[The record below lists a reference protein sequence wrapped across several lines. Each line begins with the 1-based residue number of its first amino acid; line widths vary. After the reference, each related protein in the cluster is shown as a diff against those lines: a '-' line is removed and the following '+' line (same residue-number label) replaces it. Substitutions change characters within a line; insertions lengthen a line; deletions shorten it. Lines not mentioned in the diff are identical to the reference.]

1 MLQRPSYFA
10 LSEIK
15 GRQRQFEDLVI
26 LYKPKVKIAVLNYYG
41 TFKSGGGGGG
51 GGWGVLFLGLWF
63 LVLPFIHQH
72 WGESGEDI
80 FVAHR
85 AGKMKKEHVI
95 Y

>member
-1 MLQRPSYFA
+1 M
-10 LSEIK
+10 E
-15 GRQRQFEDLVI
+15 E
-26 LYKPKVKIAVLNYYG
+26 
-41 TFKSGGGGGG
+41 GGGG
-51 GGWGVLFLGLWF
+51 GVLFLGLLF

-85 AGKMKKEHVI
+85 PGKMKKEHAI

>member
-1 MLQRPSYFA
+1 MLQQPVYFA

-15 GRQRQFEDLVI
+15 GRRRQFEDLVI
-26 LYKPKVKIAVLNYYG
+26 LYLYKGQDSRFELFIGHLKVER
-41 TFKSGGGGGG
+41 GGGE
-51 GGWGVLFLGLWF
+51 GVLFLGLLF

-72 WGESGEDI
+72 WGESGDDI

-85 AGKMKKEHVI
+85 PGKMKKEHAI

>member
-1 MLQRPSYFA
+1 MGHL
-10 LSEIK
+10 
-15 GRQRQFEDLVI
+15 
-26 LYKPKVKIAVLNYYG
+26 KVEV
-41 TFKSGGGGGG
+41 GGGEG
-51 GGWGVLFLGLWF
+51 GVLFLGLWF

-85 AGKMKKEHVI
+85 AGNMKKEHAI